1 MIADES
7 FCTRILGSLWWI
19 SHRARKER
27 REQKRSRG
35 NRKTYLLSLI
45 VGLELRWLRGTA
57 GSGCPQISTDV
68 QDQTN
73 CRDNDGWRQPVVV
86 LVPSTSECVQDY

>member
-57 GSGCPQISTDV
+57 GSGCLQISRTRRIV
-68 QDQTN
+68 EIMMAGGNRSWSWFPALQN
-73 CRDNDGWRQPVVV
+73 VFKII
-86 LVPSTSECVQDY
+86 E